1 MSVLA
6 FDTHTFVKRLKK
18 VGFTEEQAEVFVEE
32 QSKILEDRVATK
44 ADIVGLEQKISS
56 SEETLR
62 REISEAKIEMM
73 KWAATL
79 FLAQTA
85 LIIGAMF
92 TFFKLF
98 GSS

>member
-1 MSVLA
+1 MSILA

-32 QSKILEDRVATK
+32 QAKLLEDRVATK
-44 ADIVGLEQKISS
+44 GDIDA
-56 SEETLR
+56 LR
-62 REISEAKIEMM
+62 RDLELQIIEAKNEMM
-73 KWAATL
+73 KWVAGL
-79 FLAQTA
+79 FLAQSA